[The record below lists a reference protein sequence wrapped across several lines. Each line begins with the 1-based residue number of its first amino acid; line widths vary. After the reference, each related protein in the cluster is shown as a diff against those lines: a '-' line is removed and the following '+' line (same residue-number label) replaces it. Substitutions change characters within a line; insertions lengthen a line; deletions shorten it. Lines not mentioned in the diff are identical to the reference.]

1 MTPEPRP
8 DPAAEPACAREA
20 LRRAA
25 SRLDEAE
32 LRGRPGEMSQ
42 ALAAM
47 AAGYRRLGAD
57 AQAESSLESALRW
70 SRLAGSTDGVV
81 DLLCALAETAA
92 RRAAAQEAE
101 GRGRGRAARER
112 ARDHAFEASQLAAHV
127 ADPRWEVQV
136 LLRIS
141 EVLDRCGDRDDALQL
156 QQRALRIVTAQPAP
170 DPRVHPAPRRR
181 ADF

>member
-1 MTPEPRP
+1 MTPDPRP
-8 DPAAEPACAREA
+8 APSADPTCAREA

-32 LRGRPGEMSQ
+32 LRGRPCEMSQ

-47 AAGYRRLGAD
+47 AAGYRLLGAD
-57 AQAESSLESALRW
+57 AQAEAMFESALRW
-70 SRLAGSTDGVV
+70 GRLAGSADGVV
-81 DLLCALAETAA
+81 DLLCALAETAS
-92 RRAAAQEAE
+92 RLAATQEAE

-170 DPRVHPAPRRR
+170 DPRVLRAPRGL
-181 ADF
+181 ADR

>member
-8 DPAAEPACAREA
+8 DPAAEPVCAREA

-25 SRLDEAE
+25 SCLDAAE

-57 AQAESSLESALRW
+57 AEAESVLESALRW
-70 SRLAGSTDGVV
+70 CRLAGSTDGVV

-92 RRAAAQEAE
+92 RLAATQEAE

-141 EVLDRCGDRDDALQL
+141 EVLERCGDRDDALQL
-156 QQRALRIVTAQPAP
+156 QQRALRIVTEQPAP
-170 DPRVHPAPRRR
+170 DPRVHSAPRGL
-181 ADF
+181 ADR